1 MRLYFA
7 ADLPPDEATAWLA
20 ALQAAAPGHEWTVHG
35 QASVG
40 EPARV
45 VQADVAVVANPPPG
59 SLAQVQGLRFIQS
72 LWAGVDRLLADPTV
86 PAHLPLARMVDPTM
100 TAAMVQSAL
109 WAVTALHRGFFH
121 YAEQQRRAVWHQL
134 DQRRASEVR
143 VLVLGLGTMGAAV
156 ASALVA
162 QGYKVT
168 AWRRGGAEPGSGMPV
183 PPVALAADTASGPVP
198 AGVDVRQGPQAWREP
213 LAAADVVINL
223 LPLTPDTRG
232 LFNADVLSR
241 FKPSAALVN
250 FGRGGHVV
258 EADLL
263 AALNTGRLAHAVL
276 DVFTT
281 EPLRSDHPFW
291 RHPQV
296 TVLPHVAA
304 LTDLGSA
311 AEVVAANLS
320 RLQSGQ
326 PLLHLVDR
334 RRGY

>member
-1 MRLYFA
+1 MHLYFA

-35 QASVG
+35 QAPAG

-59 SLAQVQGLRFIQS
+59 SLAQVHGLRFIQS

-162 QGYKVT
+162 QGYPVT
-168 AWRRGGAEPGSGMPV
+168 AWRRGGAELASGMPV
-183 PPVALAADTASGPVP
+183 PPFAPAADTAPGSVP
-198 AGVDVRQGPQAWREP
+198 ASVEVRQGPQGWREP
-213 LAAADVVINL
+213 LAEADVVINL

-232 LFNADVLSR
+232 LFNTDVLSR

-258 EADLL
+258 ETDLL
-263 AALNTGRLAHAVL
+263 AALNAGCLAHAVL
-276 DVFTT
+276 DVFAT
-281 EPLRSDHPFW
+281 EPLPSEHPFW

-304 LTDLGSA
+304 LTDLASA

>member
-7 ADLPPDEATAWLA
+7 ADLSPDEATAWLA

-35 QASVG
+35 QVSAG

-86 PAHLPLARMVDPTM
+86 PVDLPLARMVDPTM

-162 QGYKVT
+162 QGYPVT

-183 PPVALAADTASGPVP
+183 PPVALAADMASGPVP
-198 AGVDVRQGPQAWREP
+198 AGVEVRRGPQAWREP
-213 LAAADVVINL
+213 LAVADVVINL

-263 AALNTGRLAHAVL
+263 AALNAGRLAHAVL
-276 DVFTT
+276 DVFAT

-320 RLQSGQ
+320 RLQSGE